1 MGRWAGERRWAVG
14 PVHVDWVFGPV
25 HVDRAFG
32 PVHVDRAVGPVHV
45 DRAVGP
51 VHVDGLSGMCMS
63 WAVGHVHVM
72 CRWAFARRWAVG
84 LLHVDGPSGLFTL
97 TQHANSTSIIVHCVV
112 RTVLKAD
119 GPWEGGIYDIVGGFF
134 FIAAS
139 RGHAGLLGAAHGE
152 EASATSRPAAEMSLK
167 QTEQDHHHNS
177 GPMLMQTQ
185 LQLQGSSSSPALS
198 NFSAR
203 NPTDIHLSFPR
214 DYNHHMQQLSPQFG
228 RLLVNGGG
236 SLPFSSMDHLMEGR
250 FGATIAGGPPIDFIM
265 ESKLEAIVG
274 SSNPSSCDGNNNN
287 NNYDFMGNNN
297 PCSKQVQQLGLGMLM
312 ANHPKEMTSLS
323 SDLDFHLSCLDWTIS
338 GLSSMSPSPPLLSSP
353 LNSSHGLKRK
363 KQIISKMKI
372 AILRPVI
379 LLDELPLSFRFQ
391 FYSSQ

>member
-1 MGRWAGERRWAVG
+1 MGRRACARRWAVG
-14 PVHVDWVFGPV
+14 PMHVDW
-25 HVDRAFG
+25 
-32 PVHVDRAVGPVHV
+32 AVGPVHV
-45 DRAVGP
+45 DRAVGS
-51 VHVDGLSGMCMS
+51 V
-63 WAVGHVHVM
+63 
-72 CRWAFARRWAVG
+72 
-84 LLHVDGPSGLFTL
+84 HVDGPSGLCTL
-97 TQHANSTSIIVHCVV
+97 TQHANSTSIIVHYVV

-119 GPWEGGIYDIVGGFF
+119 GPAGGFF

-139 RGHAGLLGAAHGE
+139 RRHAGLLGAAHGE
-152 EASATSRPAAEMSLK
+152 EASATSRPAAEMSQK

-297 PCSKQVQQLGLGMLM
+297 PCSEQVQQLGPGMLM

-323 SDLDFHLSCLDWTIS
+323 SHLDFHLSCLDWTIS
-338 GLSSMSPSPPLLSSP
+338 GLSSMSPSSPLLSSP